1 MKERKIMTTKTSRQT
16 MMQHKSENEDRL
28 IKSIEEDDFEF
39 NYFQSNALNFLNIS
53 NKHFGRTA
61 PKELKNIKYQPKTDF
76 QILGSLRKQLS
87 MTNKVHDKKELFELY
102 KFQLDK
108 VSINNDLHNSYA
120 ERVIDVVENT
130 LMKVSA

>member
-1 MKERKIMTTKTSRQT
+1 MEE
-16 MMQHKSENEDRL
+16 QHQRN
-28 IKSIEEDDFEF
+28 
-39 NYFQSNALNFLNIS
+39 
-53 NKHFGRTA
+53 
-61 PKELKNIKYQPKTDF
+61 KNIKYQPKTDF

-87 MTNKVHDKKELFELY
+87 MTNNMLDKKELFELY
-102 KFQLDK
+102 KFQVNK

>member
-1 MKERKIMTTKTSRQT
+1 M
-16 MMQHKSENEDRL
+16 
-28 IKSIEEDDFEF
+28 
-39 NYFQSNALNFLNIS
+39 NIS
-53 NKHFGRTA
+53 NKHFGRTSR
-61 PKELKNIKYQPKTDF
+61 KLKNIKYQPKTDF

-87 MTNKVHDKKELFELY
+87 MTNNMLDKKELFELY

>member
-53 NKHFGRTA
+53 RSFWFKVE
-61 PKELKNIKYQPKTDF
+61 K
-76 QILGSLRKQLS
+76 LS
-87 MTNKVHDKKELFELY
+87 ISMRISRESF
-102 KFQLDK
+102 
-108 VSINNDLHNSYA
+108 S
-120 ERVIDVVENT
+120 
-130 LMKVSA
+130 